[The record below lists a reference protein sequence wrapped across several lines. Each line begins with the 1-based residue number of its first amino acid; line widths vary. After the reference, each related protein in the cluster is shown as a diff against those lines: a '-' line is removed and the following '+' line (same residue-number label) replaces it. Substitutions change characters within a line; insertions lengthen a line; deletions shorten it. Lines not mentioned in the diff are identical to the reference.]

1 MGSSPGP
8 LLILDLSSALYVG
21 LWDGSR
27 VAASRIRPQGTRGEN
42 ALALVDEC
50 LEEAGMHP
58 DDLAA
63 LGVGI
68 GPGSFTGVRVCGALA
83 QGLAFPRRMPLHPFS
98 SLAAVETCLP
108 VDGARGV
115 SAIAANAGK
124 WYVRIRGGEEAMM
137 TTEDVLALG
146 GPGASLAISG
156 SIPERDRLEAAF
168 GVLVAEERMDFGR
181 LAALAWAAPAAPAGT
196 LRPNYLAASAA
207 EDKLKAGLLGVKTGR
222 SGAQAAPPE
231 NPPRK
236 TPGNDQ
242 GSGHGNAPGRAPETS
257 P

>member
-1 MGSSPGP
+1 MGSPPGP

-21 LWDGSR
+21 LWDGAR
-27 VAASRIRPQGTRGEN
+27 VAAFRIRPQGTRGEN

-58 DDLAA
+58 GDLAA
-63 LGVGI
+63 LGVGV

-83 QGLAFPRRMPLHPFS
+83 QGLAFPRRLPLHPFS
-98 SLAAVETCLP
+98 SLAAIETCLP
-108 VDGARGV
+108 PDGARGV
-115 SAIAANAGK
+115 STIAANAGK

-137 TTEDVLALG
+137 ATEDLLALG
-146 GPGASLAISG
+146 GPGATLAVSG
-156 SIPERDRLEAAF
+156 SIPEKDRLEAAF
-168 GVLVAEERMDFGR
+168 ATVLAAEERADFGR
-181 LAALAWAAPAAPAGT
+181 LAALAQAAAAAPAGT

-222 SGAQAAPPE
+222 PGSAGA
-231 NPPRK
+231 
-236 TPGNDQ
+236 
-242 GSGHGNAPGRAPETS
+242 APGRAPETS

>member
-27 VAASRIRPQGTRGEN
+27 VAAARIRPQGTRGEN

-58 DDLAA
+58 GDLAA

-83 QGLAFPRRMPLHPFS
+83 QGLAFPRRLPLHPFS

-108 VDGARGV
+108 ADGARGV

-124 WYVRIRGGEEAMM
+124 WYVRIRGGEEALRA
-137 TTEDVLALG
+137 TEDLLALG
-146 GPGASLAISG
+146 GPGATLAVSG
-156 SIPERDRLEAAF
+156 SIPERERLEAAF
-168 GVLVAEERMDFGR
+168 SGLLVAEERMDFGS
-181 LAALAWAAPAAPAGT
+181 LAALARAAPTAPAGT

-222 SGAQAAPPE
+222 ASARAGLPE
-231 NPPRK
+231 
-236 TPGNDQ
+236 
-242 GSGHGNAPGRAPETS
+242 GNAPGRAPETS